1 MIRAKSGVP
10 LKRTHLWFWT
20 IPVCR
25 VFPQKNRKQP
35 AGIIREMPRTLAP
48 MALRPCLSTSLP
60 KNCPIFL
67 KIDTLVLSTIV
78 YHTPPVSTGFTGVLF
93 IFYVVFFS
101 NAAENVYILMLSLFH
116 FLFCKVRKKVAGE
129 PFQALR
135 AGSPKG
141 KRLLSRFK
149 PQKLI
154 SVPLPL
160 ALAGF
165 SAYNDRCI
173 VMPKNV

>member
-101 NAAENVYILMLSLFH
+101 NAAENVYILMLSLFY

-129 PFQALR
+129 PFSGAARRIARGEKALVPVQAAKIDFR
-135 AGSPKG
+135 A
-141 KRLLSRFK
+141 
-149 PQKLI
+149 
-154 SVPLPL
+154 LPPC
-160 ALAGF
+160 AGGVH
-165 SAYNDRCI
+165 R
-173 VMPKNV
+173 V